1 MGVSL
6 PLSMTNTT
14 FLFWILRELETT
26 KKDLVD
32 RQQIV
37 KLTMIQRFTQL
48 LIAIYVAGL
57 AAIMGE
63 VYFKFSGERDE
74 MWRYEWINEAC
85 WYSIFT
91 VFLLAVMAL
100 LRPSDR
106 SRLLA
111 HLEELHDTDRQNS
124 A

>member
-6 PLSMTNTT
+6 PLSMTNTA
-14 FLFWILRELETT
+14 FLFWILKELEFTRN
-26 KKDLVD
+26 DLVN

-37 KLTMIQRFTQL
+37 KMTMIQRFTML
-48 LIAIYVAGL
+48 LVGIYVVGL

-63 VYFKFSGERDE
+63 VYFKFSEDRDE
-74 MWRYEWINEAC
+74 MWKYEWINEAA

-91 VFLLAVMAL
+91 LFLLAVMTL
-100 LRPSDR
+100 LKPSDR